1 METYRDRV
9 DQGFPGWPL
18 MKIGNLQPDQCHQ
31 AQTSPLLKLTET
43 GFGYTTYHD
52 DAKDSIQH

>member
-18 MKIGNLQPDQCHQ
+18 MKIGNLQPDRCHQ
-31 AQTSPLLKLTET
+31 AQTSPLLKLTLT
-43 GFGYTTYHD
+43 GFGYTPSHD